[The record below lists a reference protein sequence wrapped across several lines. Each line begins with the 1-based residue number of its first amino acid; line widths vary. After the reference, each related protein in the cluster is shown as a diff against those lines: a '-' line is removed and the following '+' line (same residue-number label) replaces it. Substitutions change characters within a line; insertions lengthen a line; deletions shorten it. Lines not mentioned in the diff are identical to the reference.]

1 KKQLFVVMMA
11 YFLVFQ
17 TILAPISA
25 TTAFATGNDQDVE
38 VEKREALES
47 EAEEEAEKEPI
58 KDIIK
63 DIYFTDKNEKKV
75 DVDTNEGEVI
85 AHVEWSEQNI
95 ENLPEYEEE
104 FSLPEQ
110 IKLYESTGDLKSE
123 EVKTATYKANKN
135 GKINI

>member
-1 KKQLFVVMMA
+1 MKMKKQLFVVMMA

-25 TTAFATGNDQDVE
+25 TTAFATNDQDVE

-75 DVDTNEGEVI
+75 DVDTHEGEVI
-85 AHVEWSEQNI
+85 AHVEWSAQNI
-95 ENLPEYEEE
+95 ENLPEYEE
-104 FSLPEQ
+104 
-110 IKLYESTGDLKSE
+110 
-123 EVKTATYKANKN
+123 
-135 GKINI
+135 